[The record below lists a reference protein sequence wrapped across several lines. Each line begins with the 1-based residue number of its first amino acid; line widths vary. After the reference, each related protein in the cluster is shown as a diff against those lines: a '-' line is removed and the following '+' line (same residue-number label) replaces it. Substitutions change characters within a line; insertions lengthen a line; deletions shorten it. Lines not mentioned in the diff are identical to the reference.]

1 MAASTTLGAA
11 FDRVQRLPWPGIAS
25 FRQRILLRGVFAL
38 LALAT
43 LAMALTLLQE
53 EKALS
58 YRNYQNGFRKTQE
71 QVSSRLHHPAGQLAL
86 LNPGSASV
94 PVTPLHPYLLPYA
107 AIDFDDPNKVQQAV
121 ETTGCLVQY
130 RQYGAVCVAVGSNPW
145 AGGFIYIAGRFASG
159 DLIGRSVG
167 ERDLRGVHRVR
178 VTLDLRGQTSRWVAP
193 FERMER
199 ASGSD
204 SGAAA
209 GGIRGRL
216 TGFVDSEGPDL
227 LGVARP
233 VRDFRGW
240 IWQSPG
246 CVESDAASNCRKGS
260 FFSIR
265 LPVEVFRETLF
276 RDRDA
281 RPEWPPA
288 DLDKAQLR
296 IEVFAP
302 ELAGQPDALQGK
314 PIFDSNAEGAT
325 PPFSLNDLR
334 TLLLPGETL
343 RVKKSGATADLVKL
357 AAVAE
362 EGVPALPWIDQ
373 LIRRLPVEGFDTTME
388 AKETIS
394 TALGSYEV
402 TLTGDARGVNR
413 ALASVATRMSW
424 FVGAMLSAI
433 AIAWLVVEVGIIRRV
448 AELTR
453 RARAVAHEVRS
464 ADNDSGIA
472 RFNVADLRGKDEL
485 GILASCLH
493 DLLQRVNEDVRREH
507 LRTERERDTWHAVGH
522 EIMSPL
528 QSLMVLHG
536 GEGDPSARYIHRMQQ
551 AIRVLYGSASPSEAF
566 QSSQLRLDTLD
577 LNEFLAH
584 VAANAQDAGIADV
597 RYTAGANATPVRADE
612 YALEDVLTHLL
623 SNADRHRTPGTAI
636 TITLDAANAGAIVR
650 VHNAGEPIAAELFDR
665 IFEYGVSDPRPAH
678 EGEGAT
684 AATRG
689 QGLFVARTY
698 MAKMGGT
705 VTARNEHDGVSF
717 ELFFPRP
724 A

>member
-1 MAASTTLGAA
+1 MAAASTLGAA
-11 FDRVQRLPWPGIAS
+11 LDRVQRLPWPGIAS

-43 LAMALTLLQE
+43 LAMALALLQE
-53 EKALS
+53 EKELS
-58 YRNYQNGFRKTQE
+58 YRNYQSGFKKTQE

-159 DLIGRSVG
+159 DLVGRNVG

-178 VTLDLRGQTSRWVAP
+178 VTLDMRGQTSRWIAP

-199 ASGSD
+199 PAGSD
-204 SGAAA
+204 SSATA

-240 IWQSPG
+240 IWQSSP
-246 CVESDAASNCRKGS
+246 CVEGETGGAGCRKGS

-276 RDRDA
+276 RDA

-288 DLDKAQLR
+288 DLDKTQLR

-302 ELAGQPDALQGK
+302 EAGDVADALKGR
-314 PIFDSNAEGAT
+314 PIFDSNADGAT

-334 TLLLPGETL
+334 SQLLPGETL
-343 RVKKSGATADLVKL
+343 RVRKSGAATDLVHL
-357 AAVAE
+357 AAVTE
-362 EGVPALPWIDQ
+362 DTVPTLPWIDQ

-424 FVGAMLSAI
+424 FVGAMLGAI

-453 RARAVAHEVRS
+453 RARAVSHEVRG

-493 DLLQRVNEDVRREH
+493 DLLQRVNDDVRREH
-507 LRTERERDTWHAVGH
+507 LRNERERDTWHAVGH

-536 GEGDPSARYIHRMQQ
+536 ASRDPSARYIHRMQQ

-577 LNEFLAH
+577 LNAFLEH

-597 RYTAGANATPVRADE
+597 RFTSNTSAAAVRADE

-623 SNADRHRTPGTAI
+623 SNADRHRTPGSTI
-636 TITLDAANAGAIVR
+636 SITLDAADAGAIVR

-665 IFEYGVSDPRPAH
+665 IFEYGVSDPKSAL

-689 QGLFVARTY
+689 QGLFVAKTY

-705 VTARNEHDGVSF
+705 VTARNEQDGVSF
-717 ELFFPRP
+717 ELYFPRP

>member
-1 MAASTTLGAA
+1 MAASQSVL
-11 FDRVQRLPWPGIAS
+11 DRVQRLPWPGIAS
-25 FRQRILLRGVFAL
+25 FRQRMLLRGVFAL

-53 EKALS
+53 EKELS
-58 YRNYQNGFRKTQE
+58 YRSYQAGFRKTQE

-86 LNPGSASV
+86 LNPGSAGV
-94 PVTPLHPYLLPYA
+94 PVTPLHPYVLPYA

-130 RQYGAVCVAVGSNPW
+130 RQYGAVCVAVGNNPW
-145 AGGFIYIAGRFASG
+145 AGGFVYIAGRFAAG
-159 DLIGRSVG
+159 ELVGRNAG

-178 VTLDLRGQTSRWVAP
+178 VTLDMRGQTSRWIAP
-193 FERMER
+193 FERMDPAVRTLR
-199 ASGSD
+199 AEGNPAPTV
-204 SGAAA
+204 AA
-209 GGIRGRL
+209 GIRGRL
-216 TGFVDSEGPDL
+216 AGFVDSEGADT

-240 IWQSPG
+240 IWQSPLCIEG
-246 CVESDAASNCRKGS
+246 ESATDAGGCRKGA

-265 LPVEVFRETLF
+265 LPVEVFREALF
-276 RDRDA
+276 RES
-281 RPEWPPA
+281 RPQWPPA
-288 DLDKAQLR
+288 DLDKTLLR
-296 IEVFAP
+296 VEVFAP
-302 ELAGQPDALQGK
+302 GQAAGAVPL
-314 PIFDSNAEGAT
+314 FDSNADGAT

-334 TLLLPGETL
+334 ALLLPGETL
-343 RVKKSGATADLVKL
+343 RVKRAGANADLVKL
-357 AAVAE
+357 TAATDDT
-362 EGVPALPWIDQ
+362 PPSWPWIDH
-373 LIRRLPVEGFDTTME
+373 LIRRLPVEGFDTTLE

-394 TALGSYEV
+394 TALGSYDV
-402 TLTGDARGVNR
+402 TLTGDVRGVNR

-433 AIAWLVVEVGIIRRV
+433 AVAWLIVEAGIIRRI

-453 RARAVAHEVRS
+453 RARAVSQEVRG
-464 ADNDSGIA
+464 DEGVA

-507 LRTERERDTWHAVGH
+507 LRAQRERDTWHAVGH

-536 GEGDPSARYIHRMQQ
+536 GAGDPSARYIHRMQQ

-577 LNEFLAH
+577 LNDFLAH
-584 VAANAQDAGIADV
+584 VAANASDAGIADV
-597 RYTAGANATPVRADE
+597 GFAANASAVPVRADE
-612 YALEDVLTHLL
+612 YSLEDVLTHLL
-623 SNADRHRTPGTAI
+623 GNANRHRTPGSAI
-636 TITLDAANAGAIVR
+636 TIALDVADGGATVR
-650 VHNAGEPIAAELFDR
+650 VHNEGAAIPEEWLDR
-665 IFEYGVSDPRPAH
+665 IFEYGVSDPK
-678 EGEGAT
+678 AT
-684 AATRG
+684 TVDGNNATRG

-705 VTARNEHDGVSF
+705 VTARNEQGGVSF
-717 ELFFPRP
+717 ELFFPR
-724 A
+724 AS